1 MGRAVILAGGV
12 GSRLRPYTTVIP
24 KPLMPLGEHPILE
37 ILLMQLARQG
47 FQRVDLCIGYLGH
60 LIRAY
65 FGDGSRQGISIEYHE
80 EDTPL
85 GTMGA
90 VANIG
95 DITPDEPVLVMNGDI
110 LTDINFS
117 DVVEGHCA
125 SGAAATICVTTRH
138 IDMEFGVIEV
148 DDNGDLAGY
157 HEKPSSDVLVSIGVN
172 VVNGDALAYLE
183 RGTRTDVPTFMERI
197 SAAGERVRCAE
208 LTSFWLDLGRI
219 DDYQAAADLIAESPD
234 RFLPKSQ

>member
-1 MGRAVILAGGV
+1 MGRAVILAGGI

-47 FQRVDLCIGYLGH
+47 FDRVDICIGYLGH
-60 LIRAY
+60 LIRAVV
-65 FGDGSRQGISIEYHE
+65 GDGSRQGIEVAYHE
-80 EDTPL
+80 EDEPL

-90 VANIG
+90 LANIG
-95 DITPDEPVLVMNGDI
+95 DIARDESVLMMNGDI
-110 LTDINFS
+110 LTDLDFAA
-117 DVVEGHCA
+117 VVEAHDA
-125 SGAAATICVTTRH
+125 SEAAATICVMRRRV
-138 IDMEFGVIEV
+138 DMEFGVIEV

-208 LTSFWLDLGRI
+208 LTSFWLDLGRV

-234 RFLPKSQ
+234 RFLPQSQ